1 MNHWRSLLRGYIR
14 TGLSVAVAVIAIS
27 ASAQPFPEGTPF
39 RMVTSMPQLQDRR
52 LGVMEED
59 GFGRVW
65 IASWEGLF
73 TLNGT
78 TVQRI
83 ISDPADS
90 TTIPSQVIRWL
101 VLQGD
106 TTLWLATQNG
116 VCAWD
121 IANGKAVHPAWAAP
135 FKERNVVHIT
145 LIDEALWFGVDSEMV
160 RVQLT
165 TGQVDRYALPRSG
178 SSMVRAVSVAAFPG
192 RSDRVIVTTSQYIAE
207 LFPAEERFE
216 IYADANGSKQY
227 ATVPALVHA
236 GWIWAGSWGQGV
248 RRFKLD
254 HSKAEHLR
262 IQQMN
267 DVPGGYT
274 TSVWAKDDS
283 TLWVA
288 SEYGILELD
297 ARSGSFGKA
306 HPIVHAFHAKKQ
318 YFITTVHG
326 LRDGTALAGTDD
338 GLARLTG
345 SPHPFKLVDLP
356 DDGHIGLTPFWVMAM
371 AQDKDGDLV
380 IGTYDGLGVMRQRA
394 GKWEVIPTPPSADD
408 GRAARVNNILCAR
421 DGSLWIATRDGPM
434 VMPAGGTR
442 FQALYPEERFWTA
455 GLCEDKDGRIW
466 IGTGNA
472 GVIIHDPRTGKDL
485 RLKHDD
491 ADANSLVSN
500 NTVRAFCED
509 TLGRM
514 WIGMREGLSV
524 YDPAT
529 ERFLNFGQDRSERI
543 GFQTPFVYSIV
554 RDSKGAMW
562 ISLSN
567 TGIRQVNV
575 SPDGAFSQRAFDHRS
590 GIDPSRTLAMR
601 IDGQDRIWAVDKG
614 VLMLD
619 TRTGAY
625 RHFNRD
631 DGLLDLPDGDS
642 PLLPT
647 GDGRLVLG
655 IEGEPLLQVFEVEEL
670 LGPSPSAPIEFI
682 SIATAKGELLSGRD
696 VMRPLDL
703 RIPYADLPLY
713 FEFAAI
719 DQSRAH
725 AHRYAY
731 RLEGLDASWRSLGT
745 DRGIRFAVL
754 DPGDYVLHVRS
765 GIGGGTLANERVLRF
780 TIVPPWYRTT
790 LARVLGLL
798 SIAGIVLFIF
808 LLRVRAIR
816 REEQRKTAFQKKLA
830 EVEMHALRAQ
840 MNPHFLFNSL
850 NSIKYYAMTKT
861 PRETAD
867 YLGKFAM
874 LIRRILQ
881 NSREDLVPLHDELE
895 ALRLYVEIESMRL
908 EDKFDH
914 AITIADSI
922 DAEMVRIP
930 PMLMQPYVENAI
942 WHGLMNKEERGALRV
957 AITQEGEELR
967 VVIEDNGVGRKKAE
981 EIKSAQ
987 GQRERSFGMRITAER
1002 MELSARTLGIDL
1014 RSDIEDLMDENGR
1027 PCGTRVV
1034 LHIPIVHET
1043 IT

>member
-14 TGLSVAVAVIAIS
+14 TGLSVAVAAIAIS

-59 GFGRVW
+59 DFGRVW

-73 TLNGT
+73 ALNGT

-83 ISDPADS
+83 ISDPTDS
-90 TTIPSQVIRWL
+90 TTIPSQIIRWL
-101 VLQGD
+101 ALQGD
-106 TTLWLATQNG
+106 TLLWLATQNG

-121 IANGKAVHPAWAAP
+121 IANGKVVHPAWAAH
-135 FKERNVVHIT
+135 FKERNVVHIA
-145 LIDEALWFGVDSEMV
+145 LIGEALWFSVDSEMV

-165 TGQVDRYALPRSG
+165 TGQVDRYALPKSG

-254 HSKAEHLR
+254 HRKAEHLR

-491 ADANSLVSN
+491 ADANSLVS
-500 NTVRAFCED
+500 
-509 TLGRM
+509 
-514 WIGMREGLSV
+514 
-524 YDPAT
+524 
-529 ERFLNFGQDRSERI
+529 
-543 GFQTPFVYSIV
+543 
-554 RDSKGAMW
+554 
-562 ISLSN
+562 
-567 TGIRQVNV
+567 
-575 SPDGAFSQRAFDHRS
+575 
-590 GIDPSRTLAMR
+590 
-601 IDGQDRIWAVDKG
+601 
-614 VLMLD
+614 
-619 TRTGAY
+619 
-625 RHFNRD
+625 
-631 DGLLDLPDGDS
+631 
-642 PLLPT
+642 
-647 GDGRLVLG
+647 
-655 IEGEPLLQVFEVEEL
+655 
-670 LGPSPSAPIEFI
+670 
-682 SIATAKGELLSGRD
+682 
-696 VMRPLDL
+696 
-703 RIPYADLPLY
+703 
-713 FEFAAI
+713 
-719 DQSRAH
+719 
-725 AHRYAY
+725 
-731 RLEGLDASWRSLGT
+731 
-745 DRGIRFAVL
+745 
-754 DPGDYVLHVRS
+754 
-765 GIGGGTLANERVLRF
+765 
-780 TIVPPWYRTT
+780 
-790 LARVLGLL
+790 
-798 SIAGIVLFIF
+798 
-808 LLRVRAIR
+808 
-816 REEQRKTAFQKKLA
+816 
-830 EVEMHALRAQ
+830 
-840 MNPHFLFNSL
+840 
-850 NSIKYYAMTKT
+850 
-861 PRETAD
+861 
-867 YLGKFAM
+867 
-874 LIRRILQ
+874 
-881 NSREDLVPLHDELE
+881 
-895 ALRLYVEIESMRL
+895 
-908 EDKFDH
+908 
-914 AITIADSI
+914 
-922 DAEMVRIP
+922 
-930 PMLMQPYVENAI
+930 
-942 WHGLMNKEERGALRV
+942 
-957 AITQEGEELR
+957 
-967 VVIEDNGVGRKKAE
+967 
-981 EIKSAQ
+981 
-987 GQRERSFGMRITAER
+987 
-1002 MELSARTLGIDL
+1002 
-1014 RSDIEDLMDENGR
+1014 
-1027 PCGTRVV
+1027 
-1034 LHIPIVHET
+1034 
-1043 IT
+1043 